1 MNYYNQAMELAPG
14 EKFCVFSDDIEW
26 CRQNFKGKDIFFMS
40 NEDEIFDLGAMSKF
54 GNNIAANSSF
64 SWWSSWLNTN
74 TEKKVIVP
82 NKWFGPALASTHDT
96 RDLIPSDWL
105 KI

>member
-1 MNYYNQAMELAPG
+1 MNYYNKAMELAPG